1 MRALLMG
8 AYGLACYVIF
18 FVTFLYAI
26 AFVGDLPVPKTI
38 NSGPP
43 AGLLE
48 TLGVNGALLA
58 LFAVQHSVMARPGF
72 KRWWTRVVAPPIER
86 STYVLLA
93 SLCLIVLFVF
103 WKPLPQVVWSIEP
116 GPVAMALTGLFFAG
130 FGIVLVSTF
139 LINHFELFGLKQVWD
154 HFRGNAPTG
163 QHFVTPW
170 LYQFV
175 RHPLYLGFILAF
187 WATPHMTVGRLFF
200 AVMTLAHILVA
211 IQLEERDLTDE
222 FGDRYRTYKRQV
234 GMLLPK
240 ISGRSRPERVV

>member
-1 MRALLMG
+1 MG
-8 AYGLACYVIF
+8 AYGLVCYIIF
-18 FVTFLYAI
+18 FLTFLYAV

-38 NSGPP
+38 NSGQQ

-48 TLGVNGALLA
+48 TLAVNAALLG
-58 LFAVQHSVMARPGF
+58 LFAVQHSVMARPTF
-72 KRWWTRVVAPPIER
+72 KRWWTRIVAPPIER

-93 SLCLIVLFVF
+93 SLCLILLFAF
-103 WKPLPQVVWSIEP
+103 WRPLPQVVWSIEP
-116 GPVAMALTGLFFAG
+116 GPIALALTTLFFVG

-154 HFRGNAPTG
+154 RIRGHASARP
-163 QHFVTPW
+163 QFVTPW

-175 RHPLYLGFILAF
+175 RHPLYVGFILAF

-200 AVMTLAHILVA
+200 AVMTLAYILIA

-222 FGDRYRTYKRQV
+222 FGERYLSYKRQV
-234 GMLLPK
+234 GMLTP
-240 ISGRSRPERVV
+240 RFRRPRPERVV